1 MSLLSAAVFDYQ
13 TGTSWTGDGDRW
25 FHAASTIKIAILA
38 CVYRTLEE
46 ERLDPH
52 HPLLVRNVFPS
63 AADGRP
69 FSVPALRDTDADTH
83 ASIGQMRPV
92 SDLARRM
99 IAMSGNLATNVLLD
113 FVGVGRAK
121 RILAAARID
130 ESTGVGLVRGVED
143 DRAFEAGLSNQVTA
157 SGLAGL
163 LRAILDGRFA
173 SRAHTA
179 DMVDLLC
186 EQTFRSGIP
195 AGLPPAIRAAARI
208 AHKTG
213 EISTAT
219 HDAGIVFLPGRAPYV
234 LAVLTGCSGT
244 PAERYASIAEMSARV
259 FEAVSVGTGPPDFG
273 GLSAAG

>member
-1 MSLLSAAVFDYQ
+1 MSPVSAAVFDYQ
-13 TGTSWTGDGDRW
+13 TGTSWTVDGDRW

-46 ERLDPH
+46 ERLDPGH
-52 HPLLVRNVFPS
+52 RLLVRNVFPS
-63 AADGRP
+63 ATGGTP
-69 FSVPALRDTDADTH
+69 FSVQAARDTDADTH
-83 ASIGQMRPV
+83 ASIGRTLPV

-99 IAMSGNLATNVLLD
+99 IVVSGNLATNVLLD
-113 FVGVGRAK
+113 FVGVGRAR

-130 ESTGVGLVRGVED
+130 ESTGVDLVRGVED
-143 DRAFEAGLSNQVTA
+143 DRAFEAGLSNRVTA
-157 SGLAGL
+157 NGLAGL

-173 SRAHTA
+173 SKAHTA
-179 DMVDLLC
+179 GMLDILC
-186 EQTFRSGIP
+186 GQTSRSGIP

-234 LAVLTGCSGT
+234 LAVLTGCAGT
-244 PAERYASIAEMSARV
+244 TAERYAPIADVSARV
-259 FEAVSVGTGPPDFG
+259 FEQR
-273 GLSAAG
+273 GLLAAGDGGEGTSPG